1 MPYAG
6 VIGRAARRLAIPRI
20 ARVRLRRAVQHV
32 VKGRVA
38 APRDLTKGHP
48 VELRPR
54 PVRIPLARLRR
65 PMAAPKSL
73 RNR

>member
-6 VIGRAARRLAIPRI
+6 VIGRVVRRLAVLRI
-20 ARVRLRRAVQHV
+20 ARISIRRAVQHV

-48 VELRPR
+48 VELRP
-54 PVRIPLARLRR
+54 VRISPACLRR
-65 PMAAPKSL
+65 RMAVTKPL